1 MEGGVEA
8 DESKHLYRLEAPGI
22 LHLLYKYPIL
32 RAQKLMNVK
41 PNICKKAGSICS
53 KHDHWIYSKS
63 LVFCFFKLMAIY
75 TAPLPLFK

>member
-8 DESKHLYRLEAPGI
+8 DESKHLYRHEAPGI
-22 LHLLYKYPIL
+22 LHLLYKSPNL

-53 KHDHWIYSKS
+53 KHDHWIYIKS
-63 LVFCFFKLMAIY
+63 LVFCFFKLMAIH
-75 TAPLPLFK
+75 TAPLPPFK